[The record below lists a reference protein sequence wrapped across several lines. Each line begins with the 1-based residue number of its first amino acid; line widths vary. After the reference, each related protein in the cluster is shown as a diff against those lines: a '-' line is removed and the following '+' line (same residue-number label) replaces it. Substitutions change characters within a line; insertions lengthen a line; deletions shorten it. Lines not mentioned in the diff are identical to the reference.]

1 MTQLRSVPLADVK
14 HEDSKMKTM
23 TRDIESKQVANHY
36 LTAFELLLRLVD
48 VDAIARIVK
57 YFQDVRERRATI
69 YIAGNGGSAATASH
83 WVNDLGKAT
92 KRAGQTP
99 MRVMSLSDN
108 VSWLTALA
116 NDEGYERVFSGQLEN
131 FAVPGDLLV
140 VISASGNS
148 PNLVQAVELARS
160 RGVVTVGFL
169 GFDGGVLKGQ
179 VDDCLWLPT
188 EKGAYGLVESA
199 HSLLCHI
206 LTDCLV
212 RESLSVAD
220 SDGRKQVYS
229 S

>member
-1 MTQLRSVPLADVK
+1 MDDHRTSVIKEMAAYYLQAFILLMSRIDIAAVERVVRVLRMVR
-14 HEDSKMKTM
+14 DS
-23 TRDIESKQVANHY
+23 RS
-36 LTAFELLLRLVD
+36 
-48 VDAIARIVK
+48 
-57 YFQDVRERRATI
+57 TI
-69 YIAGNGGSAATASH
+69 YIVGNGGSAATASH

-92 KRAGQTP
+92 KRSGQTP

-116 NDEGYERVFSGQLEN
+116 NDEGYDRVFSGQLEN
-131 FAVPGDLLV
+131 FARPGDLLI

-148 PNLVQAVELARS
+148 PNLVRAVELARS
-160 RGVVTVGFL
+160 RGMVTIGFL

-179 VDDCLWLPT
+179 VDECLWLPT

-212 RESLSVAD
+212 NDTLSVGH
-220 SDGRKQVYS
+220 SEEEKQAYS